1 MCVLADSSSR
11 KASRYSFSLILTTSQ
26 PAGSLTS
33 YCASLSLKRTD
44 PSSRLYNKLLDGPN
58 TSGVDVAVRVEV
70 EVGVEVKVKV
80 DVGVD
85 MDVAVEA
92 EVGVGVAVI
101 MITESVAGPGM
112 DCSVWAMAAE
122 TVPATIV
129 SMAPAS
135 TVSVGMGV
143 DVEEVESPGTTHART
158 MVKKIGAMK
167 KDRLIFIVFLLGT

>member
-1 MCVLADSSSR
+1 
-11 KASRYSFSLILTTSQ
+11 
-26 PAGSLTS
+26 
-33 YCASLSLKRTD
+33 
-44 PSSRLYNKLLDGPN
+44 
-58 TSGVDVAVRVEV
+58 VRVEV

-101 MITESVAGPGM
+101 MITEAVAGPGM

-129 SMAPAS
+129 SMAPVS
-135 TVSVGMGV
+135 TVSVGRGV
-143 DVEEVESPGTTHART
+143 DVADVGSPGITQAR
-158 MVKKIGAMK
+158 MIAKKIGAMK
-167 KDRLIFIVFLLGT
+167 KNRPLFIVFLLEEWNKKSLPAIIAERPREISAN